1 MGRIILCVA
10 ALTFWMSGAC
20 LTNLRAQTRS
30 DAGGQQKEIA
40 VTMDD
45 LPLNGPRIELARLRA
60 MTGKLVSGF
69 KRYRMPVV
77 GFVNESLLYVPGETD
92 ARIALLKTW
101 SDGGVELGNHTFSHL
116 GFKTASLADYEDDF
130 VRGESVTNMLLKAK
144 GQRARYFRHPFL
156 QMGATP
162 ELEKSFEEFI
172 AARGYRIAPVT
183 VDTMDWMFLAAY
195 EQARARGDAAEL
207 KRVSE
212 EYLKFAGLKFDN
224 CDKVSAELFG
234 RPIKQILLLHANELN
249 ADNFDALVKL
259 LTDRGYSFITLEEA
273 LKDPVYRTPDKY
285 VGTSDWL
292 GAWAI
297 SKGKKFTSP
306 TPPDYI
312 QKAYSD
318 SQKMDYK

>member
-1 MGRIILCVA
+1 MGRTILCAA

-20 LTNLRAQTRS
+20 LTNLRAQTRG

-60 MTGKLVSGF
+60 MTDKLVSGF
-69 KRYRMPVV
+69 KRHQMPVV

-183 VDTMDWMFLAAY
+183 VDTMGWMFLAAY
-195 EQARARGDAAEL
+195 EHARARGDAA
-207 KRVSE
+207 
-212 EYLKFAGLKFDN
+212 
-224 CDKVSAELFG
+224 
-234 RPIKQILLLHANELN
+234 
-249 ADNFDALVKL
+249 
-259 LTDRGYSFITLEEA
+259 
-273 LKDPVYRTPDKY
+273 
-285 VGTSDWL
+285 
-292 GAWAI
+292 
-297 SKGKKFTSP
+297 
-306 TPPDYI
+306 
-312 QKAYSD
+312 
-318 SQKMDYK
+318 